1 MLGKLSDWAHHRSG
15 FRTIL
20 SALLIENIPGGA
32 KWRYVWGSCLAFV
45 FSIQLITG
53 LLLMT
58 AYSPGAST
66 AWSSAYYIQYEMDF
80 GWLIR
85 GLHHFGSQTMVV
97 LLGIHMLQVVIAG
110 AHLPPREVNW
120 WLGLCL
126 LASVLGLSLTGYL
139 LPWDQKG
146 FWATQV
152 ATNIAGNLPGIGSW
166 LQKIVVGGPVYGHHT
181 LTRFYTLH
189 VGILPAL
196 VILLTIAHLAV
207 FRRHGVTAPL
217 SAKRLAEGDPEEHLP
232 GDGWFWPDQAF
243 RDLVVCLVIF
253 GVMLGLVMYGSGHEL
268 EDWDDSGPP
277 SITTYG
283 YWAHAGQYGKGANL
297 DAPADPARPYPARP
311 EWYFLFLFQL
321 LKYFEG
327 EQEIIGTVIIP
338 NGVLILLALLPLLG
352 FGRMRK
358 FGHVFGVFVV
368 VLILTGAATLT
379 GLALQADHADTQS
392 AKLLRQEQ
400 EEAERLA
407 TRAVNLAHAGVPAD
421 GATLLLRRDPQTRG
435 PALFRENCATC
446 HSYGSFIPNEKA
458 AASNLDGFATEP
470 WIDRLLLNPG
480 HADFFGRT
488 KLTTMR
494 GFIEETFPNFFIP
507 AADQDKLPAE
517 ENQALEKDK
526 ADLKEIA
533 HWLSKHPRNS
543 SDRHDTNAFKE
554 GQKLFKERTCSG
566 CHAYEGQGGTRS
578 NKGPDLTGY
587 GDAAWLREM
596 IMAPASPKRYGETNA
611 MPSFRDLEGADAATV
626 RLENAQIRDLLAK
639 IPTKGDADAR
649 RKEIDSAHRLAQLSD
664 VDREIII
671 RWLTG
676 DQRVVF
682 GGDPVAP

>member
-1 MLGKLSDWAHHRSG
+1 MFGKLGDWLQHRTG
-15 FRTIL
+15 YRTVV

-45 FSIQLITG
+45 FSIQLVTG

-58 AYSPGAST
+58 SYSAGSST
-66 AWSSAYYIQYEMDF
+66 AWSSVFYIQYEMDF

-152 ATNIAGNLPGIGSW
+152 ATNIAGNLPGIGTW
-166 LQKIVVGGPVYGHHT
+166 LQKIVVGGPSYGHQT
-181 LTRFYTLH
+181 LTRFYALH
-189 VGILPAL
+189 VGVLPAV
-196 VILLTIAHLAV
+196 VIVLTIAHLAV
-207 FRRHGVTAPL
+207 FRRHGVTAPE
-217 SAKRLAEGDPEEHLP
+217 SGTRPADIGHRHLP

-243 RDLVVCLVIF
+243 RDLLVCLVIF
-253 GVMLGLVMYGSGHEL
+253 GVMLGLVIYGHGQPFEEAANADH
-268 EDWDDSGPP
+268 PP
-277 SITTYG
+277 MTTYA
-283 YWAHAGQYGKGANL
+283 YWAHGGQYGMGANL

-311 EWYFLFLFQL
+311 EWYFLSLFQL

-368 VLILTGAATLT
+368 VLILAGAGTLT
-379 GLALQADHADTQS
+379 GLALQADRADTQ
-392 AKLLRQEQ
+392 AAQLFRKEQ
-400 EEAERLA
+400 EEAERMSA
-407 TRAVNLAHAGVPAD
+407 RAVNLAHAGVPAD
-421 GATLLLRRDPQTRG
+421 GATSLLRRDPQTRG

-446 HSYGSFIPNEKA
+446 HSYGTFIPNEKA
-458 AASNLDGFATEP
+458 VASNLDGFASEP
-470 WIDRLLLNPG
+470 WIDRLLLNPA
-480 HADFFGRT
+480 HADFFGKT
-488 KLTTMR
+488 KLKTMS

-507 AADQDKLPAE
+507 VAEQEKLPAE
-517 ENQALEKDK
+517 DKQALEKDK
-526 ADLKEIA
+526 ADLKKIA
-533 HWLSKHPRNS
+533 SWLSLHPRNS
-543 SDRHDTNAFKE
+543 SPQHDGETFKL
-554 GQKLFKERTCSG
+554 GQKLFRERTCSG
-566 CHAYEGQGGTRS
+566 CHAFEGQGGTRS

-587 GDAAWLREM
+587 GDAGWLREM
-596 IMAPASPKRYGETNA
+596 IMAPASPSRYGENNA
-611 MPSFRDLEGADAATV
+611 MPAFRDLEGPGAATV
-626 RLENAQIRDLLAK
+626 RLEKAQLRDLLAK
-639 IPTKGDADAR
+639 TPGKGDAEAR
-649 RKEIDSAHRLAQLSD
+649 RTQIEDAHRLAHLSD

-682 GGDPVAP
+682 GGDPLAP